1 MVMTQTAKTTARPRA
16 AHVDGEGQEP
26 DPPSLRTLAAR
37 RREAEATVEALAAQE
52 RAAHVS
58 AEATDAQERAAR
70 EGARARTAELGAELD
85 RLDRWAEEQRQREY
99 REWHQ
104 AYERRQAAME
114 QLRALAEEPL
124 PHIPQSLDEHRA
136 NLAQLDAYVDRA
148 QQAERDEQRA
158 YIDRCEGRRLWDH
171 AFRARYDFHHPGGAD
186 RCDCR
191 GHRIWRGEEL

>member
-1 MVMTQTAKTTARPRA
+1 MTTTTKEAKTAARHGSAPSP
-16 AHVDGEGQEP
+16 QP

-52 RAAHVS
+52 RAAHDA
-58 AEATDAQERAAR
+58 AEAADAQQRAAR
-70 EGARARTAELGAELD
+70 EGARARTAELSAELD
-85 RLDRWAEEQRQREY
+85 RLDRWAEEQRQREE

-104 AYERRQAAME
+104 AYDWRQAAME
-114 QLRALAEEPL
+114 QLRAVADEPL
-124 PHIPQSLDEHRA
+124 PHVPRSMEEHQA
-136 NLAQLDAYVDRA
+136 ELAQLDAYVDRV

-158 YIDRCEGRRLWDH
+158 YIDRCETRRLWEG

-191 GHRIWRGEEL
+191 GHRIWRGEE